1 MWQTVIH
8 VFPLNGLWICQSSLI
23 KLLNDSLK
31 TQIPL
36 GKGLQLLSSVH
47 HGLLKLIPRVS
58 KVKEYSSLIRLVIIV
73 EIFFISVEHKS
84 KRHSLHATYPVS
96 YVSIVAEC
104 CQVMFD
110 YKAKAEDE
118 LDLKKG
124 DVVLILKKVFFP
136 HCLLT
141 HFFMMSRS
149 WNRFTKSFKAHCVPL
164 WLQNY
169 HPAKPVESLWEI
181 LWQRAHDR
189 LCVLKIKWDN
199 GKSFFMSFL
208 RWQLTSGVTV

>member
-1 MWQTVIH
+1 M
-8 VFPLNGLWICQSSLI
+8 
-23 KLLNDSLK
+23 
-31 TQIPL
+31 
-36 GKGLQLLSSVH
+36 
-47 HGLLKLIPRVS
+47 
-58 KVKEYSSLIRLVIIV
+58 
-73 EIFFISVEHKS
+73 FFISVEHKS

-96 YVSIVAEC
+96 YVSIVVEC

-136 HCLLT
+136 HCLT

-149 WNRFTKSFKAHCVPL
+149 WNRLTKSFKAHCLPL

-169 HPAKPVESLWEI
+169 HPAKPVESLGKFCDREHKMIHICLDDLLYVWQFWKLNGTMENNFLCLFLDGGLCLAWLFGDLLCRNCLSPKTLGIVWTFALI
-181 LWQRAHDR
+181 LI
-189 LCVLKIKWDN
+189 CVWRKQKMKA
-199 GKSFFMSFL
+199 GGRES
-208 RWQLTSGVTV
+208 